1 MITFNL
7 NNTMSY
13 PIAALEK
20 ISPSLAKLKGTM
32 QEDFQTFI
40 EPAQKSGRVNAKDV
54 SILIS
59 DAMQPIQYLFWSSV
73 MLTGTNYLMVKY
85 TPIFRSVFK
94 VTTVAS
100 AVFTFEFFMLY
111 FHTYKEYLYFDA
123 RSKEKDS
130 EMEWEDFLFRVE
142 DFSRN
147 ILAST
152 FFISGKRFLV
162 EDINGGILNLMK
174 QAQEKKAP
182 LNAQEVAQYLPG
194 LGKWFRVE
202 G

>member
-20 ISPSLAKLKGTM
+20 VSPSLGKLKEKI
-32 QEDFQTFI
+32 QEDFQAFI
-40 EPAQKSGRVNAKDV
+40 EPAQKSDKVNAKDV

-59 DAMQPIQYLFWSSV
+59 DAMQPIQYLFWSNV

-94 VTTVAS
+94 VTTAVS

-123 RSKEKDS
+123 RSKDKDPD
-130 EMEWEDFLFRVE
+130 MDWEDFLFRVE

-152 FFISGKRFLV
+152 FFISGKRFL
-162 EDINGGILNLMK
+162 EKDIDGGILNLMK
-174 QAQEKKAP
+174 QAKDKRGP
-182 LNAQEVAQYLPG
+182 LSSEEVGKYLPG
-194 LGKWFRVE
+194 LGKWFRIE